1 LVKENIT
8 IALERY
14 NLGLCVSFE
23 LMTAQKILDDA
34 QLRLIN
40 AKYDSK
46 ISETELLKL
55 SGKII
60 R

>member
-1 LVKENIT
+1 
-8 IALERY
+8 
-14 NLGLCVSFE
+14 
-23 LMTAQKILDDA
+23 MTAQKSLEDA
-34 QLRLIN
+34 QLRLID